1 MKEHDVVQWFSD
13 LGHPEDRRDVDG
25 WFEDHWE
32 GRPESRGLE
41 SAVREGGADVESI
54 DALGKED
61 PDESRMESHLR
72 HGRDWSREWGL
83 EMARLRSVAFIQVA
97 GETGHG
103 PITAGV
109 IQT

>member
-1 MKEHDVVQWFSD
+1 M
-13 LGHPEDRRDVDG
+13 
-25 WFEDHWE
+25 
-32 GRPESRGLE
+32 
-41 SAVREGGADVESI
+41 ESI

-61 PDESRMESHLR
+61 PDENRMESHLR

-97 GETGHG
+97 GEIGHG